1 MTMNGYDY
9 TNRLNDHRSRFQEA
23 YQEQKSNHQ
32 QEVDDLKS
40 RHETREKKIF
50 ENHQKAQREVE
61 ANVSDNIENRSE
73 EIKKAMAQKNEQ
85 FNKALEQERTQ
96 FEKDRTQ
103 LQNSLD
109 GRLKDVKSSYQATL
123 EQREKG
129 QENVVENLKDR
140 QEKNL
145 SLQKENFDK
154 SFDQMKNVNEER
166 FNYVNAK
173 EAAAEKRLVE
183 QSRNDKAELIK
194 GQAQENTQKANLQK
208 QELEG
213 LRSTYSREL
222 EALNERIG
230 AKDRHEANK
239 IIVEPEDP
247 TQKFNK
253 ILNNEIE
260 KKKVAYRSSMQE
272 LQNQQNETLNRVKKD
287 YASNLGEIKGS
298 YNRSQFDELKRN
310 ESIRDA
316 NQESFIAR
324 NERNEKQYTENIEKL
339 NDRTDIALIKTKE
352 DFQSKTRG
360 MQNDHLDIK
369 NQMVTEANIKRN
381 VSNTAHQTEI
391 DSMRKVH
398 KSDQEQRQEH
408 YAKNTEQILATK
420 NKEIDNL
427 KGNFEKNAQDMTQ
440 RNVANQQKV
449 SQDFSRTIQELNG
462 RHALESHNTRR
473 EFAEKMEGGTEIDRV
488 KQDAR
493 RETDSMQN
501 KVNHTANKMDEI
513 NLAHQR
519 DRERINEQH
528 LVDIR
533 ESKRENEDRMREKD
547 REVRHLQ
554 TEVLADTKKE
564 SNGLISDYKSKLR
577 IAESN
582 NEELS
587 VSQRNE
593 KNKSLQEQRVEFGR
607 TLNNFTERKQEEM
620 STIQDVHA
628 KDKTNYIENT
638 RAEHQRE
645 MQGLREEMTA
655 SFERQADSFR
665 QQIELKD
672 QEIKALTASYDQKI
686 SNLQKKTRDEIETYR
701 RAENERRSEDVR
713 THKRDIESRQ
723 RSTMKEVMD
732 MRATYEA
739 KISDTKNHNNL
750 MMSQLTQ
757 RYEELLSVQNQ
768 QHTAEMN
775 TKLNEAE
782 NNYRRLYDQSNL
794 EKDALV
800 QQYEMR
806 IDKMRSANQT
816 QQEKV
821 KNRSFS

>member
-1 MTMNGYDY
+1 MNGYDY

-40 RHETREKKIF
+40 RHESREKKILD
-50 ENHQKAQREVE
+50 NHQKAQREVE
-61 ANVSDNIENRSE
+61 ANASDNIETRSE
-73 EIKKAMAQKNEQ
+73 EIKNAMAQKNEQ
-85 FNKALEQERTQ
+85 FSKALAEERSQ

-103 LQNSLD
+103 LQKSLD
-109 GRLKDVKSSYQATL
+109 GRLQDVKTSYQTTL

-129 QENVVENLKDR
+129 QESAVENINDR
-140 QEKNL
+140 YMKNL

-154 SFDQMKNVNEER
+154 SFDQMKTVNEER
-166 FNYVNAK
+166 FDNVRAK
-173 EAAAEKRLVE
+173 ESEAQKRLVE
-183 QSRNDKAELIK
+183 QGRNEKSDLIK
-194 GQAQENTQKANLQK
+194 GQAQENSQKANLQK

-213 LRSTYSREL
+213 LRSTYTREMQ
-222 EALNERIG
+222 ALNDRIG
-230 AKDRHEANK
+230 AKERHEANR
-239 IIVEPEDP
+239 IIAQPEDP
-247 TQKFNK
+247 TGKFNK
-253 ILNNEIE
+253 ILNDEIE
-260 KKKVAYRSSMQE
+260 KKKGSYRSSMQE
-272 LQNQQNETLNRVKKD
+272 LQNQQTDTLNRVKTD
-287 YASNLGEIKGS
+287 YAANLGEIKGS
-298 YNRSQFDELKRN
+298 YNRSQYDELKRN
-310 ESIRDA
+310 ESIREADKS
-316 NQESFIAR
+316 SFIAR
-324 NERNEKQYTENIEKL
+324 NERNEKDYATNIDNL
-339 NDRTDIALIKTKE
+339 NDRTDVALAKTKE
-352 DFQSKTRG
+352 DFRAKTRG
-360 MQNDHLDIK
+360 LQNEHLDSK
-369 NQMVTEANIKRN
+369 NQLVTEANIKRN
-381 VSNTAHQTEI
+381 VSNTAHQKEI
-391 DSMRKVH
+391 DSMRNVH
-398 KSDQEQRQEH
+398 QTDQLQRQEH
-408 YAKNTEQILATK
+408 YAKNTEQILGTK
-420 NKEIDNL
+420 NNEIDNL
-427 KGNFEKNAQDMTQ
+427 KGNFEKNAHVMSQ

-587 VSQRNE
+587 VAQRNE

-638 RAEHQRE
+638 RAENQRA
-645 MQGLREEMTA
+645 MQNLREEMTLG
-655 SFERQADSFR
+655 FERQADSFR
-665 QQIELKD
+665 QQIELKN

-701 RAENERRSEDVR
+701 RAESGRRSEDIL

-723 RSTMKEVMD
+723 RSTVKEVMD
-732 MRATYEA
+732 MRSTYEA
-739 KISDTKNHNNL
+739 KISDTKNQNNL

-775 TKLNEAE
+775 TKLKESE

-806 IDKMRSANQT
+806 IDKMKMANQV